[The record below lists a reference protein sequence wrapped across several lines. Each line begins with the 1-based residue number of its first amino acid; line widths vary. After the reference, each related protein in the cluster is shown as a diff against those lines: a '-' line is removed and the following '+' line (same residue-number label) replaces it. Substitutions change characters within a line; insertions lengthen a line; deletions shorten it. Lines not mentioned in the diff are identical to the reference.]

1 MDVQASAQKTILHK
15 EQVIARRSANY
26 HPSVWG
32 YQFLKYDYDLTKI
45 DADTEEE
52 LEQLKQEVR
61 KMVVNG
67 GGGGGGDDDAAAQQL
82 MLIDVIQQ
90 LGVAYHFENEIG
102 EALNNHLQV
111 KNNLLHASSGE
122 GDKINEE
129 DDQLYM
135 VALRFRLLRQH
146 GHPVTCDIFNKF
158 KDDEGRFKESLIKD
172 TRGLLS
178 LYEAAHMRVHGEDIL
193 DEALEFTTTH
203 LKQVPKYSSSNSFLA
218 SQVVHALNHPI
229 RKSLIRL
236 QARHYI
242 PIYQQDNSHN
252 KTLLRFAKLDFNML
266 QKVHQREL
274 SHITRWWKE
283 LNFKEKLP
291 FARDRLVECYFWAMV
306 VYFEPQYS
314 LSRKVFAKVTQITS
328 VLDDIYDVYGTLE
341 ELILLTDAIDRW
353 DASALDQLPEYMR
366 LYYQAFLDVYTEMEE
381 TLSKDGTTYR
391 VHYAKDAM
399 KESAKAYFQEAK
411 WYNEGYVPTMEE
423 YMKIALVTS
432 CYKMIVITSFAGM
445 GELVTKETLDWVSNN
460 PLIVRASSVI
470 CRLTD
475 DMVGH
480 QFEQER
486 GHVASDVECY
496 MKQHNATKEDAFVEF
511 NRKLTNAWK
520 DLNQEC
526 LAQTAVQM
534 NLLERVLN
542 LARVI
547 DLLYKD
553 KDWFTHSETRTKD
566 FITSLLIDSVPI

>member
-1 MDVQASAQKTILHK
+1 MDVQASAQKTILPK

-32 YQFLKYDYDLTKI
+32 YQFLKYDSGLTKI

-61 KMVVNG
+61 KMVVK
-67 GGGGGGDDDAAAQQL
+67 GGGGGDDEAAAQQL

-102 EALNNHLQV
+102 EALNNHLQA

-135 VALRFRLLRQH
+135 VALRFRLLRQQ
-146 GHPVTCDIFNKF
+146 GHPVPCDIFNKF

-178 LYEAAHMRVHGEDIL
+178 LFKVAHMRVHGEYVL
-193 DEALEFTTTH
+193 DEALEFTTAH
-203 LKQVPKYSSSNSFLA
+203 LKHVPKYSSSNSLLT
-218 SQVVHALNHPI
+218 SQVVHALNQPI
-229 RKSLIRL
+229 RKSLI
-236 QARHYI
+236 
-242 PIYQQDNSHN
+242 
-252 KTLLRFAKLDFNML
+252 
-266 QKVHQREL
+266 
-274 SHITRWWKE
+274 RWWKE

-291 FARDRLVECYFWAMV
+291 FARDRLVECYSWAMA

-314 LSRKVFAKVTQITS
+314 LTRKLLAKVMQITS
-328 VLDDIYDVYGTLE
+328 VLDDIYDVYGNLE

-353 DASALDQLPEYMR
+353 DTSALDQLLEYMR
-366 LYYQAFLDVYTEMEE
+366 LFYQAFLDVYTEMEE
-381 TLSKDGTTYR
+381 NLSEDGTTYR

-399 KESAKAYFQEAK
+399 KELAKAYFQEAK

-423 YMKIALVTS
+423 YMKIALVS
-432 CYKMIVITSFAGM
+432 CGYKMLATTSFVGM
-445 GELVTKETLDWVSNN
+445 GVLVTKETLDWVSND
-460 PLIVRASSVI
+460 PLIVRASTVI
-470 CRLTD
+470 CRLTN

-486 GHVASDVECY
+486 GHIASAVECY
-496 MKQHNATKEDAFVEF
+496 MKQYNATKEDAFVEF
-511 NRKLTNAWK
+511 NRRLTNAWK

-534 NLLERVLN
+534 NLIERVLN

-553 KDWFTHSETRTKD
+553 KDWDKAKESNKAKDQPTSKQGEHEQQTAFLKEVEARSLVTKERKN
-566 FITSLLIDSVPI
+566 